1 LDEEANLKAIFIR
14 NEGLQNRLK
23 QEAKLKAIPFNENED
38 VETEKIRK
46 QNFVNKSRIDKEG
59 LRLL

>member
-23 QEAKLKAIPFNENED
+23 QEAKVKAIPFNENED

-46 QNFVNKSRIDKEG
+46 QILSINHESTRQT
-59 LRLL
+59 

>member
-1 LDEEANLKAIFIR
+1 MDEEANLKAIFIR

-23 QEAKLKAIPFNENED
+23 QEAKVKAIPFNENED

-46 QNFVNKSRIDKEG
+46 QILSINHESTRQT
-59 LRLL
+59 